1 MGIALQQ
8 QIQQQMQQQ
17 FQMAMNG
24 GNGREQEQV
33 AHNNEDG
40 EPESK
45 IDAIQKQID
54 ALRSVLMKEK
64 EKLKK
69 RNGVTSQSVEKEKE
83 KEKEKKKEDTSYS
96 SENAVDGASVDT
108 GLETKTDATNTDLLQ
123 KTPGKETTKRLSS
136 SARLDSP
143 RDLARQRMA
152 EAALRRSNS
161 VDSEQAD

>member
-1 MGIALQQ
+1 MIALQQ
-8 QIQQQMQQQ
+8 QLQQQMQQQ

-24 GNGREQEQV
+24 GNGREREQV

-64 EKLKK
+64 EKQKK
-69 RNGVTSQSVEKEKE
+69 RNAVTSQSVE

-96 SENAVDGASVDT
+96 SENAVDGASVDM

-143 RDLARQRMA
+143 RDIARQRMA